1 MRCPV
6 ETETRNTIPL
16 WLAVA
21 ITVCVSLPF
30 GIWLDKY
37 NLPLWAAFI
46 VWAQYFAMGAKP
58 SALKTVIPAYI
69 LGVIGAAL
77 IMTAYMLVSTNVGA
91 GTIFSVGDWNV
102 TNDNVALI
110 AACLVGF
117 CILIYAM
124 KWMPV
129 TLTGITPFF
138 NGISMLLGVFFTGA
152 FLKPFGADLDPN
164 WMPAAAAVGATLAGL
179 LGGALGWFNVTIM
192 FPRPVTPASVVRQHP
207 AGA

>member
-1 MRCPV
+1 M

-69 LGVIGAAL
+69 IGVIGAAL
-77 IMTAYMLVSTNVGA
+77 IMTAYSLLSTQAGA
-91 GTIFSVGDWNV
+91 GTILSVGEWNL
-102 TNDNVALI
+102 TNDNIALF

-129 TLTGITPFF
+129 TQTGITP
-138 NGISMLLGVFFTGA
+138 SSTASRCCSACTSPAPSSSRSVRTSTRTGCLPPPPSA
-152 FLKPFGADLDPN
+152 
-164 WMPAAAAVGATLAGL
+164 PAWPACWAARSAGS
-179 LGGALGWFNVTIM
+179 T
-192 FPRPVTPASVVRQHP
+192 S
-207 AGA
+207 

>member
-69 LGVIGAAL
+69 IGVIGAAL
-77 IMTAYMLVSTNVGA
+77 IMTAYSLLSTQAGA
-91 GTIFSVGDWNV
+91 GTILSVGDWKL
-102 TNDNVALI
+102 TNDNIALF

-124 KWMPV
+124 KFMPV
-129 TLTGITPFF
+129 TLAGMTPFF
-138 NGISMLLGVFFTGA
+138 NGISMLLGVYFTGA
-152 FLKPFGADLDPN
+152 FLAPFGDIDPN

-179 LGGALGWFNVTIM
+179 LGGALGWFNVVIM
-192 FPRPVTPASVVRQHP
+192 FPHPVAPASVARHHP